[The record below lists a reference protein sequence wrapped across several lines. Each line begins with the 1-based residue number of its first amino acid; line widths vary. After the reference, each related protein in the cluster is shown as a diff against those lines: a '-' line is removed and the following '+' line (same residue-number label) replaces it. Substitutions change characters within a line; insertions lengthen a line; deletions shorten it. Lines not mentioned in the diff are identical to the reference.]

1 MNGVEVTYPS
11 QWEYDSLVGTWWHID
26 KWRRGVVRTVA
37 SRTFFISFPLSSQ
50 RRGKFRCLPD
60 KRPTGV
66 GDGYHGYNS
75 DVSPLA
81 NVDEAWRCWLPL
93 LVDAS
98 IEDTSMDGYDGRWIH
113 SNPPF
118 LNLHLT
124 WELQSEVRE
133 SRVPGPGTHLVINQK
148 QSKRT
153 TLQWNQHS
161 INLSLPQ
168 LAYPYPVALVT
179 LRKVARIECMNPHL
193 TVLTPFE
200 VNVEQLYC
208 STET

>member
-1 MNGVEVTYPS
+1 
-11 QWEYDSLVGTWWHID
+11 
-26 KWRRGVVRTVA
+26 
-37 SRTFFISFPLSSQ
+37 
-50 RRGKFRCLPD
+50 
-60 KRPTGV
+60 
-66 GDGYHGYNS
+66 
-75 DVSPLA
+75 
-81 NVDEAWRCWLPL
+81 
-93 LVDAS
+93 
-98 IEDTSMDGYDGRWIH
+98 MDGYDGRWIH

-200 VNVEQLYC
+200 VNVERWTIVLFDRDLVWGDVNRDVINTIPWELYIQKKIQFGFIC
-208 STET
+208 LLRLFARVLQSNKKKALSGDPYKAQ